1 MGVIELRFLDC
12 RQLIALASASSTSGA
27 IQKASEAKH
36 AAATT

>member
-1 MGVIELRFLDC
+1 MGVIEARFHDT
-12 RQLIALASASSTSGA
+12 IGSGDQHVNIDRAA